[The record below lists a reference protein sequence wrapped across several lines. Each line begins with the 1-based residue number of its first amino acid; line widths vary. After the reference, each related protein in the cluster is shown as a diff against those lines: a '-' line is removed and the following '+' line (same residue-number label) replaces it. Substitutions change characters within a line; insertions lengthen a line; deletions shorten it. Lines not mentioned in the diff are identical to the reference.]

1 MTYDTEKI
9 QKALRDAFTEM
20 DLEPKKIDDAIFH
33 MVDWLGDLNNWSQFC
48 ENPESLSAE
57 ELGEMVMSFLIH
69 VPAHVAA
76 AGKLVTDLPV
86 SDVFGIGATSI
97 EKNV

>member
-9 QKALRDAFTEM
+9 KKALREAFTEM
-20 DLEPKKIDDAIFH
+20 ELDPEKIDDAIFH
-33 MVDWLGDLNNWSQFC
+33 MVDWLDDLEKWSQFC
-48 ENPESLSAE
+48 KNPESLSAE
-57 ELGEMVMSFLIH
+57 ELGDMVMAFLIH

-76 AGKLVTDLPV
+76 AGKLVTDISV
-86 SDVFGIGATSI
+86 SDVFGVGAISN